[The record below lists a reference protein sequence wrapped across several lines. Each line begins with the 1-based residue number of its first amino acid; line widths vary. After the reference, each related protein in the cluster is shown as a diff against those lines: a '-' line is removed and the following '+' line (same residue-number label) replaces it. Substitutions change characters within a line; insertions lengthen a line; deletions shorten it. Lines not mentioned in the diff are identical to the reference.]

1 MRSIYEEC
9 QFDVSHNKMSHKF
22 GILVLRAFQGRVY
35 IMNDFAVIISAAT
48 VLYLYHYT
56 YIVRG
61 EILQTLF
68 ANYVKMNVNKIH
80 FFSYEFAWH

>member
-1 MRSIYEEC
+1 M
-9 QFDVSHNKMSHKF
+9 SHNKRSDKF

-35 IMNDFAVIISAAT
+35 NMNDFLVIISAAT

-80 FFSYEFAWH
+80 FLSYEFALH